1 MVDVVEIGGMVVDLV
16 GYLYSSCIFNT
27 NKIILTEFTLQYF

>member
-16 GYLYSSCIFNT
+16 GYLYFSCIFNI
-27 NKIILTEFTLQYF
+27 NKIILTESTL